1 MNINYNCLK
10 KIQAL
15 VEKNNL
21 DASLDLINDQ
31 ILIDG
36 QNPIYHNVKGFI
48 LLKKKFF
55 NKAIIEFKEAISH
68 RDDFVEAHS
77 NLGIAY
83 KNISQFNEAL
93 IHFEKA
99 LIYNPNYIEA
109 KLNAG
114 ILNLKFKNFK
124 KAIENF
130 KSLIKNDNKNST
142 YLDYAAETEYQSN
155 NVQDAISYLIKSLE
169 LKKTPEKL
177 NQLGIYYLSIGENQ
191 ASIKSFKE
199 AIDLKFNFLTAFY
212 NLITFTDYKLN
223 QNDLNT
229 LKSLNYSN
237 LDNNDSI
244 SFNFIFYKH
253 YELEKKYSEAF
264 KFLLEGNKL
273 IAKNF
278 PFNSIEHIQNLK
290 KAINTFEICKKIPS
304 LKPKNK
310 KIIFIV
316 GMPRCGSSMVEK
328 IISSNKNVY
337 ALGETSLINKLIR
350 PFIDETNKTKLTEK
364 QITNSLLKIKLDYY
378 KKIEEYSKNLI
389 FIDKSLSNYLYVG
402 LLTKIFPE
410 SKIININRDF
420 KASFFSCF
428 KSKFANEKNLNWTF
442 NPDSIIDYYKNYID
456 IIKLWNS
463 MQFKNFINIDYE
475 KIIAHQESEFERIFN
490 WIDIKFEKKF
500 LNLKDSRKITKTAS
514 MSQVNKNIYS
524 NANEEWK
531 KYEEELNPF
540 FKNFD

>member
-1 MNINYNCLK
+1 LNINYNCLK

-130 KSLIKNDNKNST
+130 KSLIKNDNKKSI
-142 YLDYAAETEYQSN
+142 YLDYLAETEYQSN

-264 KFLLEGNKL
+264 KFLLEGNEL

-316 GMPRCGSSMVEK
+316 GMPRCGS
-328 IISSNKNVY
+328 
-337 ALGETSLINKLIR
+337 
-350 PFIDETNKTKLTEK
+350 
-364 QITNSLLKIKLDYY
+364 
-378 KKIEEYSKNLI
+378 
-389 FIDKSLSNYLYVG
+389 
-402 LLTKIFPE
+402 
-410 SKIININRDF
+410 
-420 KASFFSCF
+420 
-428 KSKFANEKNLNWTF
+428 
-442 NPDSIIDYYKNYID
+442 
-456 IIKLWNS
+456 
-463 MQFKNFINIDYE
+463 
-475 KIIAHQESEFERIFN
+475 
-490 WIDIKFEKKF
+490 
-500 LNLKDSRKITKTAS
+500 
-514 MSQVNKNIYS
+514 
-524 NANEEWK
+524 
-531 KYEEELNPF
+531 
-540 FKNFD
+540 